1 MSSLFS
7 FLGENTMDRDTT
19 TKASALESPDIVGKD
34 TIDLARQLITTTTV
48 PIDIILSKFNI
59 THEEYRKYYPET
71 PVTACLALDV
81 LEHRGDM
88 SLSEIQAKWSLSRG
102 QAVYALYDDS
112 AIVPK
117 QHDNSLKYI
126 VLKALRADPTRTQTS
141 IADANNVSQSY
152 VHGIAKE
159 YGLLRP
165 RKKRIELTEQQ
176 LQTIYSAVDNG
187 TSVETLAKSYGVAR
201 DTIYKKLRMR

>member
-1 MSSLFS
+1 
-7 FLGENTMDRDTT
+7 MDRDTMAT
-19 TKASALESPDIVGKD
+19 D
-34 TIDLARQLITTTTV
+34 TAGRDTVNLARQLITTTTM
-48 PIDIILSKFNI
+48 PIDIILAKFNI

-71 PVTACLALDV
+71 PVTACLALDI
-81 LEHRGDM
+81 LEQRGNM
-88 SLSEIQAKWSLSRG
+88 SLAEIQAKWSLSRG

-112 AIVPK
+112 AIIPK

-159 YGLLRP
+159 YNLLRP

-176 LQTIYSAVDNG
+176 LQAIYSAVDNG

>member
-1 MSSLFS
+1 VSSLFS
-7 FLGENTMDRDTT
+7 YFSENTMDRDTT
-19 TKASALESPDIVGKD
+19 TLEPNIMGRD

-81 LEHRGDM
+81 LENRGDM
-88 SLSEIQAKWSLSRG
+88 SLSEIQAKWSLTRG
-102 QAVYALYDDS
+102 QAVYALYDGR
-112 AIVPK
+112 AIIPK
-117 QHDNSLKYI
+117 PHDNSLKYL

-159 YGLLRP
+159 YNLLRP

-176 LQTIYSAVDNG
+176 LQAIYSAVDNG
-187 TSVETLAKSYGVAR
+187 TNVETLAKSYGVAR

>member
-1 MSSLFS
+1 VSSLFF
-7 FLGENTMDRDTT
+7 FLSENTMDRDTT
-19 TKASALESPDIVGKD
+19 TRSAESQDIMGRD
-34 TIDLARQLITTTTV
+34 TINLARQLITTTTV
-48 PIDIILSKFNI
+48 PIDVILTKFNI

-71 PVTACLALDV
+71 PVTACLSLDI
-81 LEHRGDM
+81 LENRGDM

-112 AIVPK
+112 AIIPK
-117 QHDNSLKYI
+117 QQDNSLKYI
-126 VLKALRADPTRTQTS
+126 VLKALRAGPTRTQTS

-176 LQTIYSAVDNG
+176 LKTIYSAVDKG
-187 TSVETLAKSYGVAR
+187 DSIETLAKSYGVAR